1 MKKFIGILQAVLLG
15 LILPL
20 TVAATELTSCTVSVD
35 SAAAAPGETVTVAVR
50 MTDNPGF
57 TNFAIGLDYDR
68 EILNLKSIDISDGET
83 PYLCGTQV
91 STNTEWADE
100 SGESLAYLVSAAA
113 EAVKE
118 EGILFT
124 ATFEVSADFV
134 GETEIAPKVQYVRN
148 NEAVFSIFEPL
159 HVNVSAGTVTSIL
172 LGDVNGDGIVEYD
185 DVMLAYKAYLGE
197 AELTPEELAV
207 VDRNGNGT
215 IEEEEYQ
222 MIYQIYIGG

>member
-68 EILNLKSIDISDGET
+68 EILNLKSIDISEEND
-83 PYLCGTQV
+83 YLSGTQASV
-91 STNTEWADE
+91 NTDWTNE
-100 SGESLAYLVSAAA
+100 SGESFAYVVLASGEV
-113 EAVKE
+113 VKG

-159 HVNVSAGTVTSIL
+159 HANVSAGTVTSIL

-197 AELTPEELAV
+197 TELTQEELAV

-215 IEEEEYQ
+215 IEAEEYQ